1 MPGQYGPK
9 YYYTFTNV
17 AKNHTLTATFSA
29 PTSVVCTDYPARL
42 TGATTVNYV
51 SLQSAYN
58 AAANGNTVQGS
69 MYDHFESLRLDRNV
83 AVTLDGGYSCDYSS
97 KTGNLTIKGE
107 MTIANGSVIVSGN
120 IILAE
125 P

>member
-69 MYDHFESLRLDRNV
+69 MYDHFESLLLDRNV
-83 AVTLDGGYSCDYSS
+83 AVSLDGGYTCDYAS
-97 KTGNLTIKGE
+97 KSGNVMIRGNMIIT
-107 MTIANGSVIVSGN
+107 NGSVTLNGN
-120 IILAE
+120 VILAG